1 MRLFLI
7 ESKVCGFLIKK
18 IQDRPPLTHPPTYS
32 PIYPSI
38 HPSVRPSVRLSI
50 EYCLFLGGSSNS
62 FIIDFIFIYFSTN
75 TPAFPPRSS
84 FLSLSLVTSLC
95 LEKTL
100 PPPSSPNPP
109 ALAPFLFAR
118 SQPVVVTTS
127 RRNQF
132 NVLIKRVSVKN

>member
-18 IQDRPPLTHPPTYS
+18 IQDRPPLTHPPIYPPTYS

-84 FLSLSLVTSLC
+84 FLSLSSLRC
-95 LEKTL
+95 ALRRHCHPRRPPTHRHS
-100 PPPSSPNPP
+100 PPSS
-109 ALAPFLFAR
+109 
-118 SQPVVVTTS
+118 SPVASPSSS
-127 RRNQF
+127 RPHAAINLMF
-132 NVLIKRVSVKN
+132 